1 MLFANRKV
9 VENLERWSPLSLVLA
24 ENRDV
29 VRLPP
34 RDMHATDG
42 RDQVS

>member
-1 MLFANRKV
+1 MLFANRRV
-9 VENLERWSPLSLVLA
+9 VENLERWSPLSLFLA

-29 VRLPP
+29 VRLQL
-34 RDMHATDG
+34 RGMHGTDG